1 MYDSSIYSPNN
12 RACNPVCG
20 AVQVITINEPVNGI
34 SDIVIYK
41 NDECKY
47 STAELKYSHSIDSV
61 CWSCWADYN
70 TELSSVINIKTD
82 FFVKF
87 QVSGPVS
94 SVYIKDANTDSY
106 IQTFNWSSQMLSGFN
121 FTGCTDSS
129 ANPNR
134 YDPYA
139 NMECAVKLQQ
149 QLSETVACM
158 FGIPVY
164 YFKVSG
170 VKASADITF
179 KEYALKSVTSVKQ
192 IKIVIKYGQMPSSK
206 PEFSDFGLDW
216 QSDWEVEV
224 TKNMF
229 ATAFGNA
236 EQPAEGDLVYI
247 PMMKRMWQVNEAYDE
262 KNDSL
267 MWVSTSFKLAL
278 VKYQNEAI
286 VDKSVT
292 EDLINDIVKNKYEDL
307 FGDQEGIGSGEEAAE
322 PVGARPDNMVPVFE
336 SDATRRYV
344 AVREAEIKSAN
355 QNNDLCLYYKGT
367 LIADSYYEFSDRSVA
382 DPGNPVRIEY
392 QRNYCGDEISV
403 SFIINIESGLIQTA
417 PKTGTLISIGNIK
430 LKYDVMVNEKTNTTS
445 VNIYNINNKELKL
458 SLSAD
463 NWYLVVFRYSKSL
476 NVSDISSYIY
486 TYPAGMPQY
495 KLRKFHYYF
504 DVDNGNVTASKW
516 NGEMQ
521 VESKQPVRIYDF
533 GGCIT
538 NIKVADVY
546 IDDTSELMMQYPTS
560 QHMTVND
567 TARPIYGLLGVKM
580 F

>member
-1 MYDSSIYSPNN
+1 MYDSSIYSPSNQV
-12 RACNPVCG
+12 CNPGCS
-20 AVQVITINEPVNGI
+20 AIQVITINEAVNDI
-34 SDIVIYK
+34 NDIVIYK

-47 STAELKYSHSIDSV
+47 QTSELKYSHSIDSV
-61 CWSCWADYN
+61 CWSCWTDYD
-70 TELSSVINIKTD
+70 TELSSIINIKTD
-82 FFVKF
+82 FFIKF
-87 QVSGPVS
+87 QVKGTVS
-94 SVYIKDANTDSY
+94 SIYIKDNNTDSY
-106 IQTFNWSSQMLSGFN
+106 IKTFNWSSQMLSGFN

-129 ANPNR
+129 SNPNQ

-139 NMECAVKLQQ
+139 NMECAIKLQQ

-170 VKASADITF
+170 VKDSADITF

-192 IKIVIKYGQMPSSK
+192 IKIVVKDGQMPSSK

-229 ATAFGNA
+229 GAAFGTT
-236 EQPAEGDLVYI
+236 EQPTEGDLVYI

-267 MWVSTSFKLAL
+267 MWISTTFKLAL
-278 VKYQNEAI
+278 VKYQDEAM
-286 VDKSVT
+286 VDKAET
-292 EDLINDIVKNKYEDL
+292 EGLINDIVKNKYEDL
-307 FGDQEGIGSGEEAAE
+307 FGDQEGIDSGVEATE
-322 PVGARPDNMVPVFE
+322 PVEARPDNMTPVFE

-344 AVREAEIKSAN
+344 SVRETEIKNAN

-367 LIADSYYEFSDRSVA
+367 LIADSYYEFSDRSVV
-382 DPGNPVRIEY
+382 DINNPMRIEY
-392 QRNYCGDEISV
+392 QRKYCGDEISI
-403 SFIINIESGLIQTA
+403 SFIININSNLIQTS
-417 PKTGTLISIGNIK
+417 PKSGTLISIGNVK
-430 LKYDVMVNEKTNTTS
+430 LKYEVAVNEKTNVVS
-445 VNIYNINNKELKL
+445 IYNINNKELKL
-458 SLSAD
+458 NLNTD
-463 NWYLVVFRYSKSL
+463 NWYLIVFRYSKSL

-486 TYPAGMPQY
+486 TYPNGIPQY

-504 DVDNGNVTASKW
+504 DVDNGNVIASKY
-516 NGEMQ
+516 NDEMS
-521 VESKQPVRIYDF
+521 VESKQPIYVYDF

-546 IDDTSELMMQYPTS
+546 IDDISELMMQYPTN
-560 QHMTVND
+560 QHLIVND